1 MSQEHTEQQ
10 KAEAYVRTQ
19 IPELMELSFGCV
31 LEVQNYVVTVT
42 LLEDRRTWTWIPENG
57 EPLSDFFGLAGS
69 KVFFDEKHIKKI
81 IGHPIQLQ
89 HWLRVL
95 GLVKGFSCSYSYG
108 GNRFLVM
115 FDDGAI
121 YFNTDGQPSTEAD
134 YKAFNDIVCN

>member
-1 MSQEHTEQQ
+1 MKQQQ
-10 KAEAYVRTQ
+10 KAEAYVREKL
-19 IPELMELSFGCV
+19 PELMELSFGCV

-89 HWLRVL
+89 HWLRL
-95 GLVKGFSCSYSYG
+95 LREHFGRPSKLNLLTNSLEIEDSGLY
-108 GNRFLVM
+108 M
-115 FDDGAI
+115 QFDLD
-121 YFNTDGQPSTEAD
+121 TGQPASEAD
-134 YKAFNDIVCN
+134 YRAFNQIVGNV